1 MSSARFSK
9 LEVDIEIRA
18 PAERFFEVHT
28 RKTYMLSNT
37 SPDKVVS
44 CELLEGD
51 WGKEGSV
58 ISWNYVIDGNARV
71 GKELLEAVDI
81 ERNSVTYRVIDGY
94 LLQYYKS
101 FKRSCEATPKGKGE
115 EEGTR
120 VHWTLEYEKLHDKVP
135 EPHPKLQ
142 FILDLVK
149 DFDAHPSSQEHL

>member
-1 MSSARFSK
+1 MSSSRFGK
-9 LEVDIEIRA
+9 QEVDIEIKA
-18 PAERFFEVHT
+18 PAERFFEFIT
-28 RKTYMLSNT
+28 PKTHMLSNT

-44 CELLEGD
+44 CELLE
-51 WGKEGSV
+51 
-58 ISWNYVIDGNARV
+58 DGNARA

-101 FKRSCEATPKGKGE
+101 FKRSCEATTKGKGE

-135 EPHPKLQ
+135 EPHTKLQ
-142 FILDLVK
+142 LILDLVK
-149 DFDAHPSSQEHL
+149 DFDVHPSSQEYL

>member
-1 MSSARFSK
+1 MSSSRFGK
-9 LEVDIEIRA
+9 QEVDIEIKA
-18 PAERFFEVHT
+18 PAERFFEFIT
-28 RKTYMLSNT
+28 PKTHMLSNT

-51 WGKEGSV
+51 WGSHLLEL
-58 ISWNYVIDGNARV
+58 YGNARA

-101 FKRSCEATPKGKGE
+101 FKRSCEATTKGKGE

-135 EPHPKLQ
+135 EPHTKLQ
-142 FILDLVK
+142 LILDLVK
-149 DFDAHPSSQEHL
+149 DFDVHPSSQEYL